1 VGRELQ
7 DAQLPGHSKV
17 TRSDMPVPTK
27 RPATSKAPAPKTPVR
42 KPLATTP
49 SMQKREAV
57 DELNVPNTPS
67 KKPLKPSVAA
77 RDWIKK
83 SGFTSADALAG
94 LIAPVVR
101 PRKAR

>member
-1 VGRELQ
+1 
-7 DAQLPGHSKV
+7 
-17 TRSDMPVPTK
+17 
-27 RPATSKAPAPKTPVR
+27 VR

-57 DELNVPNTPS
+57 DELNAPNRPS

-94 LIAPVVR
+94 LIAPAVR